1 MNAYFNKTTTKHG
14 DKKMFYKT
22 HIGAFGDEYFYFANG
37 HDLMTHLQDCF
48 ECTADEIECSHAW
61 RYGDNSDFGA
71 LYTAHEGNI
80 DKAFCDFHNPEWVSK
95 SYGLGY
101 AHCSYDVN
109 DKSYKKKPNIG
120 LVEKYIKVNKIDP
133 KKSYVVG
140 DRWRDIDFAHNLNC
154 KSIFINRKYKEKLNK
169 KPNYICI
176 STIQAINIIL
186 QNEK

>member
-1 MNAYFNKTTTKHG
+1 MHKKLKKNLPINKI
-14 DKKMFYKT
+14 F
-22 HIGAFGDEYFYFANG
+22 
-37 HDLMTHLQDCF
+37 
-48 ECTADEIECSHAW
+48 
-61 RYGDNSDFGA
+61 
-71 LYTAHEGNI
+71 
-80 DKAFCDFHNPEWVSK
+80 
-95 SYGLGY
+95 
-101 AHCSYDVN
+101 CSYDVN

-120 LVEKYIKVNKIDP
+120 LVEKYIKFNKIDP

>member
-1 MNAYFNKTTTKHG
+1 
-14 DKKMFYKT
+14 MFYKT
-22 HIGAFGDEYFYFANG
+22 DIGAFGNEYFYFANG

-109 DKSYKKKPNIG
+109 DLYDG
-120 LVEKYIKVNKIDP
+120 
-133 KKSYVVG
+133 
-140 DRWRDIDFAHNLNC
+140 A
-154 KSIFINRKYKEKLNK
+154 
-169 KPNYICI
+169 
-176 STIQAINIIL
+176 
-186 QNEK
+186 